1 MGLVSFGEK
10 YELRKGRSSSK
21 LVASLGKDA
30 TLEIEALNDD
40 SGSVGLTLDWGRCT
54 FEYDTGS
61 MSSKYGFQ
69 GKAKGM
75 DVSIVQRVP
84 DNKWCLVPSPD
95 MKVKKSFKKKSSSI
109 EAKASLMDRKA
120 SIVVGMK
127 PTSWS
132 KVDAEFA
139 KAGLSNGT
147 ISMGRKMKE
156 LGMDACEL
164 KYNLRKGPEASLS
177 IKPIRDTTAK
187 AIVMPRTQ
195 TFELGLNSI
204 ITTDG
209 KKKTDW
215 KASCKLNYQFEIKG
229 ASIEYKWFF

>member
-1 MGLVSFGEK
+1 M
-10 YELRKGRSSSK
+10 
-21 LVASLGKDA
+21 
-30 TLEIEALNDD
+30 NDD
-40 SGSVGLTLDWGRCT
+40 SGSVGLTLDWGRYT
-54 FEYDTGS
+54 VEYDTGS
-61 MSSKYGFQ
+61 LSSKYGFK

-75 DVSIVQRVP
+75 DVSVVQRVP
-84 DNKWCLVPSPD
+84 GNKWCLVPSPD
-95 MKVKKSFKKKSSSI
+95 MKVKKSFKKKSAAI
-109 EAKASLMDRKA
+109 EAKASLLDRKA

-139 KAGLSNGT
+139 KAGLCNGT
-147 ISMGRKMKE
+147 VAMSRKMKE
-156 LGMDACEL
+156 LRMDACEL

-177 IKPIRDTTAK
+177 IKPTSN
-187 AIVMPRTQ
+187 AIARAVVMPRSQ
-195 TFELGLNSI
+195 TFELGLNST

-215 KASCKLNYQFEIKG
+215 KALCKFNYQFEIKG